1 MIRVLLVDDHP
12 LVRAGL
18 AGLLAAEGFE
28 VVAQASNGVE
38 ALAAARASEPD
49 VVLMDLSMPEMGG
62 VEATRRLLAE
72 RPSTRVIVL
81 TSFHQEARVMEA
93 LRAGAVGF
101 LLKDSDP
108 ADVVS
113 AVHSAAKGDS
123 PVDPRVAGY
132 LLPGTASQG
141 GGLSPREEQ
150 VLRLVAEGMSN
161 KQIGASL
168 GIAERTVKVH
178 LGSVFRRIGVEDR
191 TSAALWA
198 RDNLA

>member
-1 MIRVLLVDDHP
+1 VIRVLLVDDHP

-38 ALAAARASEPD
+38 ALVAAHEHEPD

-62 VEATRRLLAE
+62 EEATRRLLAG
-72 RPSTRVIVL
+72 RPGTRVIVL
-81 TSFHQEARVMEA
+81 TSFHQQARVLEA

-113 AVHSAAKGDS
+113 AIRAAAQGGA

-132 LLPGTASQG
+132 LLPGATG
-141 GGLSPREEQ
+141 PGERLSPREEQ

-161 KQIGASL
+161 RQIGTSL

-198 RDNLA
+198 RDNLT

>member
-1 MIRVLLVDDHP
+1 VIRVLLVDDHP

-18 AGLLAAEGFE
+18 AGLLAAEGVA
-28 VVAQASNGVE
+28 VVAQASNGEE
-38 ALAAARASEPD
+38 ALAAVRESEPD
-49 VVLMDLSMPEMGG
+49 VVLMDLSMPGMGG

-72 RPSTRVIVL
+72 RPRTRVIVL
-81 TSFHQEARVMEA
+81 TSFHQQARVMEA

-108 ADVVS
+108 ADVVA
-113 AVHSAAKGDS
+113 AVRSAAEGNS

-132 LLPGTASQG
+132 LLPGASSE

-150 VLRLVAEGMSN
+150 VLRLVAQGMSN

-178 LGSVFRRIGVEDR
+178 MGSVFRRIGVEDR

>member
-1 MIRVLLVDDHP
+1 VIRVLLVDDHP

-18 AGLLAAEGFE
+18 AGLLVAEGFQ
-28 VVAQASNGVE
+28 VAAQVSNGAE
-38 ALAAARASEPD
+38 ALTAAREHEPD

-62 VEATRRLLAE
+62 VEATRRLLDQ
-72 RPSTRVIVL
+72 RPGTRVIIL
-81 TSFHQEARVMEA
+81 TSFHQKAQVLEA

-108 ADVVS
+108 AEVVA
-113 AVHSAAKGDS
+113 AVRSAAKGDS

-132 LLPGTASQG
+132 LLPGTTGAG
-141 GGLSPREEQ
+141 DRLSPREQQ

-161 KQIGASL
+161 KQIGATL

-178 LGSVFRRIGVEDR
+178 LGNVFRHIGVEDR

-198 RDNLA
+198 RDNLL

>member
-38 ALAAARASEPD
+38 ALAAARESEPD

-72 RPSTRVIVL
+72 RPFTRVIVL

-108 ADVVS
+108 ADVVA
-113 AVHSAAKGDS
+113 AVRSAAKGNS

>member
-1 MIRVLLVDDHP
+1 VIRVLLVDDHP

-18 AGLLAAEGFE
+18 SGLLAAEGFE
-28 VVAQASNGVE
+28 VVAQASNGAE
-38 ALAAARASEPD
+38 ALIAARECEPD
-49 VVLMDLSMPEMGG
+49 VVLMDLSMPEMSG
-62 VEATRRLLAE
+62 VEATRQLLAA
-72 RPSTRVIVL
+72 RPESRVIIL
-81 TSFHQEARVMEA
+81 TSFHQQARVLEA

-108 ADVVS
+108 ADVVA
-113 AVHSAAKGDS
+113 AVRSAARGDS
-123 PVDPRVAGY
+123 PVDPRVAGF
-132 LLPGTASQG
+132 LLPGAAG
-141 GGLSPREEQ
+141 PGDRLSPREEE

-198 RDNLA
+198 RDNLL

>member
-1 MIRVLLVDDHP
+1 VIRVLLVDDHP

-18 AGLLAAEGFE
+18 AGLLTAEGIE
-28 VVAQASNGVE
+28 VAAQASNGAE
-38 ALAAARASEPD
+38 ALAAAREFEPD
-49 VVLMDLSMPEMGG
+49 VVLMDLSMPEMSG
-62 VEATRRLLAE
+62 VEATRQLLVD
-72 RPSTRVIVL
+72 RPWTRVIIL
-81 TSFHQEARVMEA
+81 TSFHQQARVLEA

-108 ADVVS
+108 ADVVA
-113 AVHSAAKGDS
+113 AVRSAAKGDS
-123 PVDPRVAGY
+123 PVDPRVAGF
-132 LLPGTASQG
+132 LLPGAAASG
-141 GGLSPREEQ
+141 DRLSPREEE

-198 RDNLA
+198 RDNLL

>member
-18 AGLLAAEGFE
+18 FGLLSAEGFD
-28 VVAQASNGVE
+28 VVAQASSGEE
-38 ALAAARASEPD
+38 ALAAARQSDPD
-49 VVLMDLSMPEMGG
+49 VVLMDLSMPGMGG
-62 VEATRRLLAE
+62 VEATRLLLAE
-72 RPSTRVIVL
+72 RPDIRVIIL
-81 TSFHQEARVMEA
+81 TSFHQQASVMEA

-108 ADVVS
+108 ADVIA
-113 AVHSAAKGDS
+113 AVRSAAKGDS

-132 LLPGTASQG
+132 LLPGTTSPG
-141 GGLSPREEQ
+141 DKLSAREEQ
-150 VLRLVAEGMSN
+150 VLRLVAQGMSN
-161 KQIGASL
+161 RQIGAAL

-178 LGSVFRRIGVEDR
+178 VGSVFRRIGVEDR

-198 RDNLA
+198 RDNLT

>member
-1 MIRVLLVDDHP
+1 VIRVLLVDDHP

-18 AGLLAAEGFE
+18 AGLLAAEGFD
-28 VVAQASNGVE
+28 VAGQASNGTE
-38 ALAAARASEPD
+38 ALAADREFEPD

-62 VEATRRLLAE
+62 AEATRRLLAQH
-72 RPSTRVIVL
+72 PGARVIIL
-81 TSFHQEARVMEA
+81 TSFHQQARVLEA

-108 ADVVS
+108 ADVAA
-113 AVHSAAKGDS
+113 AVRSAAQGDS

-132 LLPGTASQG
+132 LLPGATASG
-141 GGLSPREEQ
+141 DRLSAREEQ

-198 RDNLA
+198 RDNLV

>member
-1 MIRVLLVDDHP
+1 
-12 LVRAGL
+12 
-18 AGLLAAEGFE
+18 
-28 VVAQASNGVE
+28 VE
-38 ALAAARASEPD
+38 ALAAARESEPD

-108 ADVVS
+108 ADVVA
-113 AVHSAAKGDS
+113 AVRSAAKGDS

>member
-1 MIRVLLVDDHP
+1 
-12 LVRAGL
+12 
-18 AGLLAAEGFE
+18 
-28 VVAQASNGVE
+28 
-38 ALAAARASEPD
+38 
-49 VVLMDLSMPEMGG
+49 
-62 VEATRRLLAE
+62 
-72 RPSTRVIVL
+72 VIIL
-81 TSFHQEARVMEA
+81 TSFHQQASVMES

-108 ADVVS
+108 ADVLA
-113 AVHSAAKGDS
+113 AVRSAAKGDS

-132 LLPGTASQG
+132 LLPGTTNPG
-141 GGLSPREEQ
+141 DKLSAREEQ
-150 VLRLVAEGMSN
+150 VLRLVAQGMSN
-161 KQIGASL
+161 RQIGAAL

>member
-1 MIRVLLVDDHP
+1 VIRVLLVDDHP

-18 AGLLAAEGFE
+18 AGLLAAEGFA
-28 VVAQASNGVE
+28 VVAQASNGEE
-38 ALAAARASEPD
+38 ALAAVRESEPD

-81 TSFHQEARVMEA
+81 TSFHQQARVMEA

-108 ADVVS
+108 ADVVA
-113 AVHSAAKGDS
+113 AVRSAAEGNS

-132 LLPGTASQG
+132 LLPGASSE

-150 VLRLVAEGMSN
+150 VLRLVAQGMSN

-178 LGSVFRRIGVEDR
+178 MGSVFRRIGVEDR

>member
-28 VVAQASNGVE
+28 VAAQASTGSE
-38 ALAAARASEPD
+38 ALAAARESEPD

-81 TSFHQEARVMEA
+81 TSFHQQARVMEA

-108 ADVVS
+108 ADVVA
-113 AVHSAAKGDS
+113 AVRSAAAGNS

-150 VLRLVAEGMSN
+150 VLRLVAQGMSN